1 MPEPVY
7 NRPLV
12 QPANTGLAARVRKMR
27 RRIARQSV
35 LVGLCVGVL
44 CLMALVAVFAD
55 VLAPM
60 HYTEQDLLQRLK
72 PPVFLG
78 GPENHFLGTD
88 QLGRD
93 ILSRLIFSI
102 RISISL
108 ALVGTMIASFL
119 GTLLGFVAAS
129 LRGLVEDLI
138 MMLVDFQ
145 GSVPF
150 LIIALA
156 VLAFFGNNL
165 VLFILL
171 IGIHGWE
178 TYARLS
184 RGLVLSAKE
193 RGYVVA
199 VRTLGAGSLRVYG
212 RHVLPNVVSALVVQ
226 ITLNF
231 PETILL
237 ETSLSFLGL
246 GIQPPLTSLGLML
259 GSARD
264 YLAVAWWMA
273 VFPGMAIFLTTLSMS
288 IVGDWLRDR
297 LDPTVRKVH

>member
-1 MPEPVY
+1 MTDALIHDRMALP
-7 NRPLV
+7 
-12 QPANTGLAARVRKMR
+12 PAGGAARAGTVR
-27 RRIARQSV
+27 RRIARQPW
-35 LVGLCVGVL
+35 LVWLCLGVL
-44 CLMALVAVFAD
+44 GLMALVAVFAD
-55 VLAPM
+55 LLAPT
-60 HYTEQDLLQRLK
+60 HYAHQNLTQRLK
-72 PPVFLG
+72 PPSFLG
-78 GPENHFLGTD
+78 GPAGYLLGTD

-93 ILSRLIFSI
+93 VLSRLIYSI

-108 ALVGTMIASFL
+108 ALAGTLIASCL
-119 GTLLGFVAAS
+119 GTTLGFVAAS
-129 LRGLVEDLI
+129 LRGLVEDVI

-156 VLAFFGNNL
+156 VLAFLGNNL
-165 VLFILL
+165 VLFVLL
-171 IGIHGWE
+171 IGLHGWE

-184 RGLVLSAKE
+184 RGLVLSAQE

-199 VRTLGAGSLRVYG
+199 VRTLGAGPARVYG

-259 GSARD
+259 GNARN

-288 IVGDWLRDR
+288 VVGDWLRDR
-297 LDPTVRKVH
+297 LDPTLRGGR

>member
-1 MPEPVY
+1 MPV
-7 NRPLV
+7 RP
-12 QPANTGLAARVRKMR
+12 PAAEMPDRPATARWAGVPDMR
-27 RRIARQSV
+27 RRIARQPW
-35 LVGLCVGVL
+35 LVWFCCGVL

-55 VLAPM
+55 LIAPM
-60 HYTEQDLLQRLK
+60 HYAHQDLAQRLK
-72 PPVFLG
+72 PPSFLG
-78 GPENHFLGTD
+78 GPSENLLGTD

-93 ILSRLIFSI
+93 VLSRLIYSI

-108 ALVGTMIASFL
+108 ALAGTLIASCL
-119 GTLLGFVAAS
+119 GTVLGFVAAS
-129 LRGLVEDLI
+129 LRGLAEDVI

-156 VLAFFGNNL
+156 VLAFLGNSL
-165 VLFILL
+165 VLFVLL
-171 IGIHGWE
+171 IGLHGWE

-184 RGLVLSAKE
+184 RGLVLSAQE

-199 VRTLGAGSLRVYG
+199 VRTLGAGPFRVYG

-226 ITLNF
+226 LTLNF

-237 ETSLSFLGL
+237 ETALSFLGL

-259 GSARD
+259 GSARN

-273 VFPGMAIFLTTLSMS
+273 VFPGMAIFMTTLSMS
-288 IVGDWLRDR
+288 VVGDWLRDR
-297 LDPTVRKVH
+297 LDPTIRK

>member
-1 MPEPVY
+1 MGASSSIDPFSIPFVNTEQAA
-7 NRPLV
+7 PL
-12 QPANTGLAARVRKMR
+12 RKMR
-27 RRIARQSV
+27 RHLARQSV
-35 LVGLCVGVL
+35 LVGLCFGVL
-44 CLMALVAVFAD
+44 CMMAFVAVFAD
-55 VLAPM
+55 ALAPM
-60 HYTEQDLLQRLK
+60 HYAEQNLSARLK
-72 PPVFLG
+72 PPAFLG
-78 GPENHFLGTD
+78 GPEKHILGTD

-93 ILSRLIFSI
+93 ILSRLIYSI

-108 ALVGTMIASFL
+108 ALL
-119 GTLLGFVAAS
+119 GTIIGSLLGTVLGFVAAS
-129 LRGLVEDLI
+129 LRGVVEDFI

-145 GSVPF
+145 ASMPF
-150 LIIALA
+150 IIIALA
-156 VLAFFGNNL
+156 VLAFMGNSL
-165 VLFILL
+165 LLFILL
-171 IGIHGWE
+171 MGIHGWE

-199 VRTLGAGSLRVYG
+199 VRTLGARPLRVYG

-226 ITLNF
+226 LTLNF

-264 YLAVAWWMA
+264 YLVIAWWMA
-273 VFPGMAIFLTTLSMS
+273 VFPGMAIFVTTLSMS
-288 IVGDWLRDR
+288 IVGDWLRDQ
-297 LDPTVRKVH
+297 LDPTIRK

>member
-1 MPEPVY
+1 
-7 NRPLV
+7 
-12 QPANTGLAARVRKMR
+12 
-27 RRIARQSV
+27 
-35 LVGLCVGVL
+35 
-44 CLMALVAVFAD
+44 MALIAIFAD
-55 VLAPM
+55 LLAPM
-60 HYTEQDLLQRLK
+60 HYAEQNLSARLR
-72 PPVFLG
+72 PPAFLG
-78 GPENHFLGTD
+78 GPENNLLGTD

-93 ILSRLIFSI
+93 ILSRLIYSI

-108 ALVGTMIASFL
+108 ALLGTIIASCL
-119 GTLLGFVAAS
+119 GTVLGFVAAS
-129 LRGLVEDLI
+129 LRGVVEDFI
-138 MMLVDFQ
+138 MILVDFQ

-150 LIIALA
+150 LIIALSA
-156 VLAFFGNNL
+156 LAFFGNSL

-226 ITLNF
+226 LTLNF

-237 ETSLSFLGL
+237 ETALSFLGL

-297 LDPTVRKVH
+297 LDPTIRK

>member
-1 MPEPVY
+1 MDGFSPT
-7 NRPLV
+7 NRLPAQSADAGRAAPLR
-12 QPANTGLAARVRKMR
+12 TMR
-27 RRIARQSV
+27 RRLTRRSPA
-35 LVGLCVGVL
+35 VGICIGVL
-44 CLMALVAVFAD
+44 CSMALVAIFAD

-60 HYTEQDLLQRLK
+60 HYAEQNLAARLR
-72 PPVFLG
+72 PPAFLG
-78 GPENHFLGTD
+78 GPENNLLGTD

-93 ILSRLIFSI
+93 ILSRLIYSI

-108 ALVGTMIASFL
+108 AFLGTIIASFL

-129 LRGLVEDLI
+129 LRGVVEDFI

-150 LIIALA
+150 LIIALS
-156 VLAFFGNNL
+156 VLAFFGNSL

-226 ITLNF
+226 LTLNF

-237 ETSLSFLGL
+237 ETALSFLGL

-264 YLAVAWWMA
+264 YIAVAWWMA

-297 LDPTVRKVH
+297 LDPTVRK